1 MLAPLRRGSSS
12 GDLLAHRLMVG
23 VSVLPNHPLLHSGNS
38 RRMISFLA
46 ALPHPSLIFIGDV
59 INAHNIKG
67 FSRNPK
73 KPPSDEKALEMAM
86 RESQPLRE
94 VISTAIENLEKEPDM
109 VGKVITCMR

>member
-1 MLAPLRRGSSS
+1 
-12 GDLLAHRLMVG
+12 
-23 VSVLPNHPLLHSGNS
+23 
-38 RRMISFLA
+38 MISFLA

-86 RESQPLRE
+86 EESQPLRE
-94 VISTAIENLEKEPDM
+94 VISTAIENLEKEPDTA
-109 VGKVITCMR
+109 GKVMMRPLGVLINLTSSKVLRAETGRYPSLEHYLLPLQSKDTFGN